1 MWRQVQTVQ
10 SDRQESIPNH
20 SAGVRQRVD
29 LPSSPRVKK
38 FRQSKGSSVIEKLYT
53 RSSFTASDL
62 PSFRRQET
70 VFILLNIGFLAL
82 LLTLHTI
89 FASYW
94 GRPTVA
100 LILVAG
106 AVLLINTVELA
117 WVRGLK
123 QQPKSWTLTLLTWSS
138 ICLSLAAAGL
148 LTVLVDHEDSPY
160 FAVAI
165 VPVLVAAFRL
175 SLPALVG
182 VVGVATFLNLAEVDY
197 FFRHHPPADS
207 GEFFEAGI
215 NSLIFAIAGLLVSLL
230 VKQIREHESNLAR
243 HLLELKQARA
253 KLLEEETL
261 AAVGRLSS
269 AIAHEIR
276 NPVAMI
282 SSSLAMAR
290 RCPIDTEQRD
300 EMCDIAA
307 READRLEKLT
317 TEFLSY
323 ARPRQPETSPTVVL
337 DTLAY
342 VASVC
347 RAHAVD
353 RQVAIEVE
361 AAESLEAELDPA
373 QIQQALLNLV
383 MNAVDASPRGAKVR
397 LKSDWDGFSEVKV
410 WVTNSGSQIPETVL
424 PRIFEPFF
432 TTKARGT
439 GLGLAIA
446 RNIARAHGGDLS
458 ICSNQPDNICFCLR
472 LPAAKAVADEATKD
486 GTWHES

>member
-1 MWRQVQTVQ
+1 M
-10 SDRQESIPNH
+10 
-20 SAGVRQRVD
+20 
-29 LPSSPRVKK
+29 
-38 FRQSKGSSVIEKLYT
+38 IEKLYT

-70 VFILLNIGFLAL
+70 VFILLNIGLLAL
-82 LLTLHTI
+82 LLTVHSV
-89 FASYW
+89 FAFW
-94 GRPTVA
+94 GRPTA
-100 LILVAG
+100 ALVAVAG
-106 AVLLINTVELA
+106 VAILINAVELV
-117 WVRGLK
+117 WVRGLR
-123 QQPKSWTLTLLTWSS
+123 QQPKPWTLTLLTWSS
-138 ICLSLAAAGL
+138 ICLNLAVAGL
-148 LTVLVDHEDSPY
+148 LAALVDHEDSPY
-160 FAVAI
+160 FAIAI

-175 SLPALVG
+175 SLPALAG
-182 VVGVATFLNLAEVDY
+182 VVGVATFLNLASVDY
-197 FFRHHPPADS
+197 FFRHHSPADF
-207 GEFFEAGI
+207 GEFIEAGI
-215 NSLIFAIAGLLVSLL
+215 SSLIFAIAGLLVSLL
-230 VKQIREHESNLAR
+230 VRQIREHENNLAR
-243 HLLELKQARA
+243 NLLELKQAKE

-282 SSSLAMAR
+282 SSSLAMAKR
-290 RCPIDTEQRD
+290 SAIDTEQRD
-300 EMCDIAA
+300 EMCEIAA

-317 TEFLSY
+317 TDFLSY
-323 ARPRQPETSPTVVL
+323 ARPRPAETSPTVVL

-347 RAHAVD
+347 RAHAVE
-353 RQVAIEVE
+353 RQVTIEVE

-383 MNAVDASPRGAKVR
+383 MNAVDASPRGGKVR
-397 LKSDWDGFSEVKV
+397 LESDWDGFSEVRV
-410 WVTNSGSQIPETVL
+410 WVTNRGAQIPDAVL

-432 TTKARGT
+432 TTRARGT

-472 LPAAKAVADEATKD
+472 LPAAKVVADEVTKD
-486 GTWHES
+486 RHVSNSDRR

>member
-1 MWRQVQTVQ
+1 MNRLEEVSPVTAA
-10 SDRQESIPNH
+10 SQEGRVHWPDAGLRKENWTTS
-20 SAGVRQRVD
+20 GVRV
-29 LPSSPRVKK
+29 L
-38 FRQSKGSSVIEKLYT
+38 EKLYT

-70 VFILLNIGFLAL
+70 VFIILNLGLMGAL
-82 LLTLHTI
+82 LAIHAI

-94 GRPTVA
+94 GQLTRE
-100 LILVAG
+100 LVLVWT
-106 AVLLINTVELA
+106 AVVVVNLTELVWVRRLRVELDPVA
-117 WVRGLK
+117 
-123 QQPKSWTLTLLTWSS
+123 LTLLTWSS

-148 LTVLVDHEDSPY
+148 LTIMVDHEDSPY
-160 FAVAI
+160 FAIAI
-165 VPVLVAAFRL
+165 VPVLIAAFRL
-175 SLPALVG
+175 SLPALVS
-182 VVGVATFLNLAEVDY
+182 VVGVATFLNFASVDY
-197 FFRHHPPADS
+197 YFRLHPPLDF
-207 GEFFEAGI
+207 GEFIEAGI
-215 NSLIFAIAGLLVSLL
+215 NSLIFAMAGLLVWLL
-230 VKQIREHESNLAR
+230 VKQIRENENNLAR
-243 HLLELKQARA
+243 NLLELKQARA

-290 RCPIDTEQRD
+290 RTQLDGAERD

-307 READRLEKLT
+307 REAARLEKLT
-317 TEFLSY
+317 TDFLSY
-323 ARPRQPETSPTVVL
+323 ARPRQPEPSTNLVH

-347 RAHAVD
+347 RAHAGSK
-353 RQVAIEVE
+353 QVAIKIDCPETLQ
-361 AAESLEAELDPA
+361 ANLDPS

-383 MNAVDASPRGAKVR
+383 MNAIDASPRGGVVK
-397 LKSDWDGFSEVKV
+397 LKSEWDGFSEVTIT
-410 WVTNSGSQIPETVL
+410 VTNDGLTIPDDVL

-458 ICSNQPDNICFCLR
+458 VSSNQPDNICFCLR
-472 LPAAKAVADEATKD
+472 LAAARASGVILIAKE
-486 GTWHES
+486 H

>member
-1 MWRQVQTVQ
+1 M
-10 SDRQESIPNH
+10 
-20 SAGVRQRVD
+20 
-29 LPSSPRVKK
+29 
-38 FRQSKGSSVIEKLYT
+38 IEKLYT
-53 RSSFTASDL
+53 GSSFTASDL

-70 VFILLNIGFLAL
+70 VFILLNVGFLAL
-82 LLTLHTI
+82 LLTVHTV
-89 FASYW
+89 FQSYW
-94 GRPTVA
+94 GRPTVT
-100 LILVAG
+100 LVLLAG
-106 AVLLINTVELA
+106 AVFVVNAAELV
-117 WVRGLK
+117 WVRSLK
-123 QQPKSWTLTLLTWSS
+123 HQPKPWTLTLLTWSS

-148 LTVLVDHEDSPY
+148 LTVMVDRDDSPY
-160 FAVAI
+160 FAIAI

-175 SLPALVG
+175 SLPALAG
-182 VVGVATFLNLAEVDY
+182 VVGVATFLNLASVDY
-197 FFRHHPPADS
+197 YFRHHPPVDS

-230 VKQIREHESNLAR
+230 VRQIREHESHLASNV
-243 HLLELKQARA
+243 LELKQTRA

-282 SSSLAMAR
+282 SSSLAMAKR
-290 RCPIDTEQRD
+290 SSIDTEQRD

-307 READRLEKLT
+307 REAERLEKLT
-317 TEFLSY
+317 TDFLSY

-337 DTLAY
+337 DTLEY

-347 RAHAVD
+347 RAHAGD
-353 RQVAIEVE
+353 RQVSIEVE
-361 AAESLEAELDPA
+361 APEGLEAEIDPA

-397 LKSDWDGFSEVKV
+397 LESDWDGFSEVKV
-410 WVTNSGSQIPETVL
+410 WVANDGTPIPETVL
-424 PRIFEPFF
+424 PRLFEPFF

-446 RNIARAHGGDLS
+446 KNIARAHGGDLS
-458 ICSNQPDNICFCLR
+458 ISSNERDNICFCLR
-472 LPAAKAVADEATKD
+472 LPAAKAAADE
-486 GTWHES
+486 GTRD

>member
-1 MWRQVQTVQ
+1 MQQQAHIFQ
-10 SDRQESIPNH
+10 SDRESIPDH
-20 SAGVRQRVD
+20 SAGVRRQVD
-29 LPSSPRVKK
+29 LPGTPRVKK
-38 FRQSKGSSVIEKLYT
+38 SGQSKGSFVIEKLYT
-53 RSSFTASDL
+53 KSSFTASDL

-94 GRPTVA
+94 GRPTMALVVVA
-100 LILVAG
+100 A
-106 AVLLINTVELA
+106 AVLVVNTAELA
-117 WVRGLK
+117 WIRGLV
-123 QQPKSWTLTLLTWSS
+123 QQPKAGMLTLLTWSS
-138 ICLSLAAAGL
+138 ICLSLSAAGL
-148 LTVLVDHEDSPY
+148 LTVLADHEDSPY

-175 SLPALVG
+175 SLPALMG
-182 VVGVATFLNLAEVDY
+182 VVGVATVLDFATLDY
-197 FFRHHPPADS
+197 FFRHHPPVDS
-207 GEFFEAGI
+207 GELFEAGI
-215 NSLIFAIAGLLVSLL
+215 TSLIFAIAGLLVSLL
-230 VKQIREHESNLAR
+230 VRQIREHESSLAR
-243 HLLELKQARA
+243 NLLELKQARA

-282 SSSLAMAR
+282 SSSLAMAKR
-290 RCPIDTEQRD
+290 LPIDTEQRD
-300 EMCDIAA
+300 EMCEIAA

-317 TEFLSY
+317 TDFLSY
-323 ARPRQPETSPTVVL
+323 ARPRQPETSPTAVL

-347 RAHAVD
+347 RAHAGD
-353 RQVAIEVE
+353 RHVTIEVE
-361 AAESLEAELDPA
+361 APESLEAELDPA

-397 LKSDWDGFSEVKV
+397 LKSDWDGFSEVNI
-410 WVTNSGSQIPETVL
+410 WVTNTGTQIPQAVL

-472 LPAAKAVADEATKD
+472 LPAATRVADQVIKD
-486 GTWHES
+486 

>member
-1 MWRQVQTVQ
+1 MKWKVHIFQ
-10 SDRQESIPNH
+10 SDRQESIPDH
-20 SAGVRQRVD
+20 SARVRQRVD
-29 LPSSPRVKK
+29 LRSSPSVKK
-38 FRQSKGSSVIEKLYT
+38 FGQSKGPSVIEKLYT
-53 RSSFTASDL
+53 RSSFTATDL

-70 VFILLNIGFLAL
+70 VFILLNVGFLASL
-82 LLTLHTI
+82 LMLHSV

-94 GRPTVA
+94 GRPTVP
-100 LILVAG
+100 LVLVAG
-106 AVLLINTVELA
+106 AVLLVNTAELA
-117 WVRGLK
+117 WVRGLT
-123 QQPKSWTLTLLTWSS
+123 QQPKPWTLSLLTWSS
-138 ICLSLAAAGL
+138 ICLTLSAAGL

-175 SLPALVG
+175 SLPALIG
-182 VVGVATFLNLAEVDY
+182 VVGVATFLNFAAVDY
-197 FFRHHPPADS
+197 FFRHHPPANS

-230 VKQIREHESNLAR
+230 VRQIRDNESNLAR
-243 HLLELKQARA
+243 NLLELKQAKS

-282 SSSLAMAR
+282 SSSLAMAKR
-290 RCPIDTEQRD
+290 SPIDTEQRD
-300 EMCDIAA
+300 EMCEIAA
-307 READRLEKLT
+307 REAARLEKLT
-317 TEFLSY
+317 TDFLSY
-323 ARPRQPETSPTVVL
+323 ARPRRPETSPTVVL
-337 DTLAY
+337 DTLEY

-347 RAHAVD
+347 RAHAVE

-383 MNAVDASPRGAKVR
+383 MNAVDASPRGGKVR

-410 WVTNSGSQIPETVL
+410 WVTNNGTQIPETVL

-446 RNIARAHGGDLS
+446 RNIARVHGGDLS
-458 ICSNQPDNICFCLR
+458 ICSNQPDNICFCMR
-472 LPAAKAVADEATKD
+472 LPAAKAVADEGTKD
-486 GTWHES
+486 

>member
-1 MWRQVQTVQ
+1 M
-10 SDRQESIPNH
+10 
-20 SAGVRQRVD
+20 
-29 LPSSPRVKK
+29 
-38 FRQSKGSSVIEKLYT
+38 IEKLYT

-70 VFILLNIGFLAL
+70 VFILLNIGFLAAL
-82 LLTLHTI
+82 LALHVI

-94 GRPTVA
+94 GPPTVS
-100 LILVAG
+100 LVLVAG
-106 AVLLINTVELA
+106 AVLLVNTAELA
-117 WVRGLK
+117 WVRGLTR
-123 QQPKSWTLTLLTWSS
+123 QPKPWTLTLLTWSS
-138 ICLSLAAAGL
+138 ICLNLSAAGL
-148 LTVLVDHEDSPY
+148 LAVLVDHEDSPY
-160 FAVAI
+160 FAIAI

-175 SLPALVG
+175 SLPALAT
-182 VVGVATFLNLAEVDY
+182 VVSVATFLNLASVDY
-197 FFRHHPPADS
+197 YFRHHPPVEA

-215 NSLIFAIAGLLVSLL
+215 NALIFAIAGLLVSLL
-230 VKQIREHESNLAR
+230 VKQIRENEGNLAR
-243 HLLELKQARA
+243 NLLELKQARA

-282 SSSLAMAR
+282 SSSLAMAKR
-290 RCPIDTEQRD
+290 SSIDTEQRD

-317 TEFLSY
+317 TDFLSY
-323 ARPRQPETSPTVVL
+323 ARPRRPESSPTIVL
-337 DTLAY
+337 DTLEY

-347 RAHAVD
+347 RAHAVE
-353 RQVAIEVE
+353 RQVSIEVE

-383 MNAVDASPRGAKVR
+383 MNAVDGSPQGGTVR
-397 LKSDWDGFSEVKV
+397 LKSDWDGFAEVKV
-410 WVTNSGSQIPETVL
+410 WVTNSGVQIPERVL

-458 ICSNQPDNICFCLR
+458 VSSNQPDNICFCLR
-472 LPAAKAVADEATKD
+472 LPAAKAVAGEAIKD
-486 GTWHES
+486 